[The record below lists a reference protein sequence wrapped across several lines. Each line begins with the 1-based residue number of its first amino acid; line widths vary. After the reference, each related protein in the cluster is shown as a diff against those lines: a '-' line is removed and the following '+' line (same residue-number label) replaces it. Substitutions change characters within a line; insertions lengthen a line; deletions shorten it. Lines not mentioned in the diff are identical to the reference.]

1 MRLVLLG
8 APGSGKGT
16 QGALLAQRLGV
27 PLVSTGE
34 LLRAQAAAG
43 TDIGQKVR
51 TYLDR
56 GDLVPDDVLLAA
68 LDAALRSTMTAGGYV
83 LDGFPRTLAQARHA
97 EEVAA
102 PDAVIHLAVPD
113 DVARRR
119 LAGRAGTNRTDDT
132 DPEVIERRLRRYHS
146 QTVPLLDFYRE
157 RGILHT
163 IDAAQPP
170 EAVSAAI
177 MDVTRSLPDGP

>member
-16 QGALLAQRLGV
+16 QGTLLAQRLGV

-34 LLRAQAAAG
+34 LLRAHAAG
-43 TDIGQKVR
+43 GTDLGHKVR
-51 TYLDR
+51 AYLDR
-56 GDLVPDDVLLAA
+56 GDLVPDDLLLAA
-68 LDAALRSTMTAGGYV
+68 LDEALRATMTAGGYV

-113 DVARRR
+113 AVARQR
-119 LAGRAGTNRTDDT
+119 LAGRAGTDRTDDT
-132 DPEVIERRLRRYHS
+132 EPEVIERRLRRYHS
-146 QTVPLLDFYRE
+146 ETEPLLDFYGQ
-157 RGILHT
+157 RGILDT
-163 IDAAQPP
+163 VDAAQPP
-170 EAVSAAI
+170 DAVSAAI
-177 MDVTRSLPDGP
+177 MEALR

>member
-16 QGALLAQRLGV
+16 QGVLLAQRLGV

-34 LLRAQAAAG
+34 LLRAHAAAG
-43 TDIGQKVR
+43 TDLGHKVR
-51 TYLDR
+51 AYLDR
-56 GDLVPDDVLLAA
+56 GDLVPDDLILAA
-68 LDAALRSTMTAGGYV
+68 LDAALRATMTAGGYV

-97 EEVAA
+97 EEIAA
-102 PDAVIHLAVPD
+102 PEAVIHLELPD
-113 DVARRR
+113 EIARQR
-119 LAGRAGTNRTDDT
+119 LTGRAATGRTDDT
-132 DPEVIERRLRRYHS
+132 DPAVIDRRLRRYHS
-146 QTVPLLDFYRE
+146 ETEPLLDFYGQ

-177 MDVTRSLPDGP
+177 VETLP

>member
-16 QGALLAQRLGV
+16 QGVLLAKRLGV

-43 TDIGQKVR
+43 TDLGRQVAG
-51 TYLDR
+51 YLNR
-56 GDLVPDDVLLAA
+56 GDLVPDDLLLAA
-68 LDAALRSTMTAGGYV
+68 LDSALRATMTAGGYV
-83 LDGFPRTLAQARHA
+83 LDGFPRTLAQAHHA

-102 PDAVIHLAVPD
+102 PEAVIHLAVPD

-119 LAGRAGTNRTDDT
+119 LAGRAGADRTDDT
-132 DPEVIERRLRRYHS
+132 EPEVVERRLRRYHS
-146 QTVPLLDFYRE
+146 ETEPLLDFYRQ

-163 IDAAQPP
+163 VDASQSP

-177 MDVTRSLPDGP
+177 MEALR